1 MNNKKLNLFSRK
13 FIYLLTMSAFLSLIL
28 LNYTLS
34 FAEETG
40 SIDLEIKFV
49 NNDRISNWQTVLKIF
64 QDGDINPY
72 RIIEF
77 PESNPYVI
85 DSLPLDHKYTVK
97 IYVNDMYAGEG
108 FLSLKDATAKMDV
121 GIPLQAGMQFIVL
134 YNDNETA
141 IQDATVSI
149 KSHEGNEWAAG
160 STNSAGKTLRFWL
173 QSNTATEDY
182 YIAEVSLGVGL
193 VYEYGPIT
201 YSPGVMGDIKIITP
215 WASNIENR
223 VTVKVYKDASQKVT
237 RSDGAF
243 YVELH
248 DSKTNK
254 VKTSSVNIRGEAH
267 FSNFKVDQYTIVVFK
282 KSDDPNIESE
292 VWASRNMPIIG
303 DEGTIQIF
311 KTGVFFQTSTI
322 TCNCVAFRLDDVQDY
337 YLRDAQ
343 LDIMGL
349 FQQKKADLTVGIIGS
364 AFGEDLILLD
374 FLNRGVSNK
383 YPTLEIAS
391 HSYTNA
397 LLTSLDKNEQQ
408 ILLEKTN
415 QVIYDKLNVNP
426 KVLIPPLNL
435 FNDETLELLPELGIT
450 HITGHIEENHSPPYL
465 GEDLDIFYFPAN
477 THTAK
482 LQLDGVTWE
491 KKKRSV
497 LLDEIRDFIGKY
509 GYAEVMMHQY
519 EFSITEFG
527 AYTGETD
534 KQMIGEVGTLI
545 DELRDLGIEIV
556 TISEINEHVIKPIEQ
571 TSVKKADSQLDA
583 KSCDCVAFRF
593 SPVQDYW
600 LNDVQIGILDTFA
613 QRDAPV
619 TIGILGNLFGSDI
632 KIVNYLKNRLAED
645 NLIEVASNGWNYES
659 ITELTAE
666 EQNFS
671 INLSIDK
678 ISNILN
684 IETNVFIPPYDNFNE
699 DTITAL
705 HKNNIEYIS
714 SNIRND
720 PPPYQLT
727 NLELYHFPSGT
738 ATGQFNA
745 ITGIIEVNPYEETY
759 AEVQK
764 NLKEHGFSV
773 VTVDASA
780 FSVVNNGNYVNQ
792 IDEEKINELELLIQK
807 IQGDGLKIVSVG
819 TIDRNSGGIEIPEW
833 IKNNAGW
840 WSGGQIDDN
849 TFVQGIQ
856 YLIGND
862 IIRFHSSDTSTS
874 DSSPT
879 IPSWIKNN
887 AGWWS
892 QGVLTDSDF
901 VSAIQWLIINGII
914 IIPGESSS

>member
-1 MNNKKLNLFSRK
+1 
-13 FIYLLTMSAFLSLIL
+13 MSAFLSLIL
-28 LNYTLS
+28 LNHTLS

-40 SIDLEIKFV
+40 SIDLEIKYV

-64 QDGDINPY
+64 QDNDTNPY

-85 DSLPLDHKYTVK
+85 DSLPLDHKYTIK
-97 IYVNDMYAGEG
+97 IYVNDMYTDEG
-108 FLSLKDATAKMDV
+108 FLLLKDSTAKMNV
-121 GIPLQAGMQFIVL
+121 SIPLQAGMQFKIL
-134 YNDNETA
+134 YKDKNIT
-141 IQDATVSI
+141 IQDATVSV
-149 KSHEGNEWAAG
+149 KSHEGNEWATGNTG
-160 STNSAGKTLRFWL
+160 SDGKTLRFWL
-173 QSNTATEDY
+173 QSNTLTGDY
-182 YIAEVSLGVGL
+182 YLAEVSLANGI
-193 VYEYGPIT
+193 VYESVPLT
-201 YSPGVMGDIKIITP
+201 FHPGFMGEIEIITP
-215 WASNIENR
+215 WVSNIENR
-223 VTVKVYKDASQKVT
+223 VTVQVYKDASQKVKK
-237 RSDGAF
+237 SDGEF

-248 DSKTNK
+248 DSNTNK

-282 KSDDPNIESE
+282 KSDDLNMESE
-292 VWASRNMPIIG
+292 VWASRNMPILG

-311 KTGVFFQTSTI
+311 KTGVFFQTATT

-337 YLRDAQ
+337 YLRGAQ
-343 LDIMGL
+343 LDIMEL
-349 FQQKKADLTVGIIGS
+349 FQQKKADLTVGIIGG
-364 AFGEDLILLD
+364 AFGEDPLLLD

-383 YPTLEIAS
+383 YPTLEIAN

-397 LLTSLDKNEQQ
+397 LLTSLDKNDQQ
-408 ILLEKTN
+408 LLLEKTN
-415 QVIYDKLNVNP
+415 QIIYDKLNVTP

-450 HITGHIEENHSPPYL
+450 HITGHIEEDHSPPYL

-482 LQLDGVTWE
+482 LQLDGITWE

-497 LLDEIRDFIGKY
+497 ILDEIRDFIGKY

-527 AYTGETD
+527 TYTGETD

-556 TISEINEHVIKPIEQ
+556 TISEINERVIEPIEQ
-571 TSVKKADSQLDA
+571 TSVKKTDSQLDA

-619 TIGILGNLFGSDI
+619 TIGILGSLFGSDT
-632 KIVNYLKNRLAED
+632 KIVNYLKNSLAED
-645 NLIEVASNGWNYES
+645 NLIEVASNGWVYEN

-671 INLSIDK
+671 INLSVDK
-678 ISNILN
+678 ISNVLN
-684 IETNVFIPPYDNFNE
+684 IETNVFIPPHDNFNE
-699 DTITAL
+699 DTINAL

-745 ITGIIEVNPYEETY
+745 IAGIIQVNPYEETY

-764 NLKEHGFSV
+764 NLKEHGFAV

-792 IDEEKINELELLIQK
+792 IDEEKIHELELLIQK
-807 IQGDGLKIVSVG
+807 IQGDGLKIVSIG

-840 WSGGQIDDN
+840 WSDGQIDDN

-856 YLIGND
+856 YLIEND
-862 IIRFHSSDTSTS
+862 IIRIPSSDVSVS
-874 DSSPT
+874 GSSSQ
-879 IPSWIKNN
+879 IPSWVKNN
-887 AGWWS
+887 AGWWA
-892 QGVLTDSDF
+892 QGVVSDSDF
-901 VSAIQWLIINGII
+901 VSGIQWLINNGII
-914 IIPGESSS
+914 IIPEGSSS